1 MISIR
6 PDRSLLRLAG
16 KDRLKWLQG
25 IVTGELTTMSAGQGC
40 FTAACN
46 RQGKMVG
53 VMVVHLLEDHILLE
67 VDSSNLEPLRAHFDR
82 YIIME
87 DVQVTDLS
95 HDWEIR
101 ELHGPG
107 SWEAVGSSPLPWN
120 HHAAWKN
127 GLVSGN
133 RTLGEEGV
141 TLLLP
146 KTEVVSFPEGT
157 PEEYDRKRI
166 QNGFPKW
173 GVDMGPDELP
183 MEAGLEPLAISYGKG
198 CYLGQEVIL
207 RVRNFGEPP
216 KRLVLL
222 RGATVVPG
230 SMIRSGEEEIGAITS
245 GTDDVA
251 LGYVKKGWKEPGTKV
266 VIEGTTAI
274 VEPLPWQKHAERPP
288 DRAPGNVSKV

>member
-53 VMVVHLLEDHILLE
+53 VMVVHLLSEQILLE
-67 VDSSNLEPLRAHFDR
+67 VDSGNLRPLREHFDR

-95 HDWEIR
+95 EDWEFL

-107 SWEAVGSSPLPWN
+107 SWEAAGCAPLPWN
-120 HHAAWKN
+120 HHTTWKSGIAA
-127 GLVSGN
+127 SN
-133 RTLGEEGV
+133 RTMGSEGV
-141 TLLLP
+141 TLLVPKGEDLP
-146 KTEVVSFPEGT
+146 VPPGSSEEVE
-157 PEEYDRKRI
+157 RKRI
-166 QNGFPKW
+166 GNGFPKW

-183 MEAGLEPLAISYGKG
+183 MEAGLEPLAISYNKG

-222 RGATVVPG
+222 RGAGVRPGVPVK
-230 SMIRSGEEEIGAITS
+230 SGEEEIGKVTS
-245 GTDDVA
+245 SSGEVA
-251 LGYVKKGWKEPGTKV
+251 LGYVKKKWKEPGTKV
-266 VIEGTTAI
+266 EIEGSPAV
-274 VEPLPWQKHAERPP
+274 VESLPWQKYAERPP
-288 DRAPGNVSKV
+288 DRDSGTISKV